1 VFCVRGDGRHG
12 SVLSFL
18 PFPTF
23 LKEKVHFMRFK
34 NSYAAAVAA
43 AVSAVVFSAAF
54 QPAANATPIVIDSF
68 TNQSSP
74 TTIAGGTAAATGAT
88 YLSTPA
94 NGTAGNASGSL
105 FPNRAF
111 NGLAVQV
118 FFGPSNSP
126 LQTISGTFNTTTGT
140 SLTMVNAKSA
150 GTVPPADILQNY
162 TSLVY
167 SNAAPVNLAA
177 VGFVPGNPNAKITIK
192 KSAGNSSTGPFTG
205 QIVINTGTG
214 ASLSYSVPRADW
226 YSNTQLDIPLSSFF
240 ANGITD
246 MANVNS
252 ITLTSLMD
260 LQSANDSAV
269 VRNAAYSNSV
279 TFTEVSIVPEPTH
292 MVFVAGIGAALGAW
306 RLRKLRRSRT
316 AAGDAI
322 AG

>member
-1 VFCVRGDGRHG
+1 
-12 SVLSFL
+12 
-18 PFPTF
+18 
-23 LKEKVHFMRFK
+23 MRFK

-43 AVSAVVFSAAF
+43 AVAAVVFSAAF

-74 TTIAGGTAAATGAT
+74 TTIAGGTAAATGAV

-111 NGLAVQV
+111 SGVAVQV
-118 FFGPSNSP
+118 FFGPPTSP
-126 LQTISGTFNTTTGT
+126 LQTISGTFTTTTGT

-150 GTVPPADILQNY
+150 GTVTPANILQNY
-162 TSLVY
+162 TSLAY

-177 VGFVPGNPNAKITIK
+177 IAFVPSNPNAKITIK
-192 KSAGNSSTGPFTG
+192 KSAGNSATGPFTG
-205 QIVINTGTG
+205 QIQINTGTG
-214 ASLSYSVPRADW
+214 STLTYIVPRADW
-226 YSNTQLDIPLSSFF
+226 YSNTQLDIPLSSFN
-240 ANGITD
+240 ALGDLD

-252 ITLTSLMD
+252 ITLQSLMLLNSTVD
-260 LQSANDSAV
+260 DDT

-279 TFTEVSIVPEPTH
+279 TFTEVSIVPEPTQ
-292 MVFVAGIGAALGAW
+292 MVSVAGIGAALGAW
-306 RLRKLRRSRT
+306 RLRKLRRSRE

-322 AG
+322 AS